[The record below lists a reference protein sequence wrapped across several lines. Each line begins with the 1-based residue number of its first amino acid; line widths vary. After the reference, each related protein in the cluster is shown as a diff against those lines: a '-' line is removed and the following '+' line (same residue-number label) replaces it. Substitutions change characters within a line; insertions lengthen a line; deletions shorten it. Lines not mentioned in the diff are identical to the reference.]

1 MSPVRWSRKKSSSC
15 ESERNC
21 YNVQTSQVTTERCP
35 STKRDKKKLSD
46 EHRRICE
53 KRNPLLDRVKST
65 RLSFFRDKNPEDE
78 IDESEELERVHFR
91 SMCELSRLARTEV
104 RKLHCEPAD
113 RVANPTIEDEKT
125 LTRRKRRSKSQS
137 RVQTGTKL
145 TDDFLK

>member
-1 MSPVRWSRKKSSSC
+1 MSPVRWSRKKSSSS

-35 STKRDKKKLSD
+35 SIKKDKKKLND
-46 EHRRICE
+46 DRRRICE

-65 RLSFFRDKNPEDE
+65 RLSFFRDKNSEDE
-78 IDESEELERVHFR
+78 IDETEELERVHFR

-113 RVANPTIEDEKT
+113 RADQTIEDEKT